1 MSAQLTTRSAIEQFL
16 AHGTI
21 ALAGA
26 SRKGGKFGNL
36 ARRELAQKGWE
47 VLLVHP
53 EAEQVD
59 GCRCYRSVGD
69 LPATVGGLVIS
80 VPPAQAEALVRE
92 AAAAGLRRVW
102 LQRGSESPAALAA
115 ARAAGIEAIEGQCI
129 LLHARPGG
137 IHRFHR
143 WLVGVAGRLP

>member
-1 MSAQLTTRSAIEQFL
+1 MNTRSAIEQFL
-16 AHGTI
+16 AQPTL

-36 ARRELAQKGWE
+36 ARRELARKGWE

-53 EAEQVD
+53 EAEQID
-59 GCRCYRSVGD
+59 GCRCFRTVGD
-69 LPATVGGLVIS
+69 LPVTVGGLVVS
-80 VPPAQAEALVRE
+80 VPPAQAEALVRQ
-92 AAAAGLRRVW
+92 AAEVGLRRVW

-115 ARAAGIEAIEGQCI
+115 ARAAGIEAIHGQCI
-129 LLHARPGG
+129 LMHARPGG

-143 WLVGVAGRLP
+143 WLVGLAGRLP